1 MIMDSRGQDWFD
13 RNISVHHSSIVYPGV
28 EIENGV
34 EIGEFAVIGK
44 QAEIIKGYGSHP
56 IGKVIIRKGA
66 VIRPHVTIDSGTTG
80 TTVIGAYCFLM
91 AKSHVG
97 HDAVLGD
104 RVTLSP
110 GAVVGGHATIGEDAN
125 LGINSA
131 VHQNVAVPKKSM
143 VGMLTAYTKKLA
155 GMASIAMTYVGAS
168 PRVLGKNKK
177 WET

>member
-1 MIMDSRGQDWFD
+1 MIHETA
-13 RNISVHHSSIVYPGV
+13 IIYPGV
-28 EIENGV
+28 VIGPGV

-56 IGKVIIRKGA
+56 IGKVIIRKGT

-80 TTVIGAYCFLM
+80 TTVIGAYCFLC
-91 AKSHVG
+91 SGCYVG

-125 LGINSA
+125 LGINA
-131 VHQNVAVPKKSM
+131 GVHQNVAVPKKSM
-143 VGMLTAYTKKLA
+143 VGMLTPFTKKLA
-155 GMASIAMTYVGAS
+155 SMAKIAQTFVGAS
-168 PRVLGKNKK
+168 PRILGKNKR
-177 WET
+177 W